1 MTAANSGDADLVRA
15 AREAMGERPVIVV
28 LRLHHPPVLTEIE
41 PYADAILVDLGV
53 SSRSVWDVIA
63 GSYEPS
69 GLLPLPLPA
78 SMETVEAHC
87 EDLGFDYAVYT
98 DAAGNS
104 YDFGYGAQ
112 LVRTHQR

>member
-1 MTAANSGDADLVRA
+1 M
-15 AREAMGERPVIVV
+15 
-28 LRLHHPPVLTEIE
+28 
-41 PYADAILVDLGV
+41 
-53 SSRSVWDVIA
+53 IA

-104 YDFGYGAQ
+104 YDFGYG
-112 LVRTHQR
+112 LNWSGRISDDRTRRYARI